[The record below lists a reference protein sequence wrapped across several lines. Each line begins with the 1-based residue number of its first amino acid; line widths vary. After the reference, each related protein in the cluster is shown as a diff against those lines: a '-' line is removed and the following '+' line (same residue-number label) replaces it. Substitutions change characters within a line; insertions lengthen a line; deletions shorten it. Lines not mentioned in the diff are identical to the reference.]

1 MEQFKEGDLVEAV
14 KGTRVVR
21 DVVTYTAGPLF
32 PGQLHLGDARIFGP
46 STLGTYRNEGW
57 TLTLIDRPKPK
68 VELPT
73 EPGVYIDK
81 DGDPWP
87 FKSQSLD
94 PKWAPYTRVEPV
106 PVTAK
111 RVFERIE
118 SVYGEDYFHN
128 SNESWNLVAREF
140 GVTNG

>member
-14 KGTRVVR
+14 EGENIVR
-21 DVVTYTAGPLF
+21 GRLSTDACSGDLYMHGWAIKPLLRD
-32 PGQLHLGDARIFGP
+32 G
-46 STLGTYRNEGW
+46 Y

-140 GVTNG
+140 GVTND